1 MKQPILIQQIIAMLN
16 KGYADET
23 IVYDLKQEGNSDETI
38 YSALDAAKT
47 EYMKES
53 LKRQIRINK
62 VTHYAFMALSIITFL
77 VFLIVLP
84 RLEIGIGHV
93 FILSLLGSC
102 LTAFFAFFSIVYYN
116 SWDKNFVQS
125 TGRPSIDFSMMV
137 LMLAPVIVLHF
148 LLSWR
153 FSSAQESRLKD
164 QQVEVIGRIIDGSS
178 FQAKRVFRGGTVAD
192 FSEVTVEFETKE
204 GQKMRVTKDISA
216 YEFKD
221 FYKDQDVRMV
231 YSKNNPRNI
240 DFIVNEEDVRQYKG
254 IQERDLEPNDLV
266 RLIGLDE
273 NQITLEL
280 SKISEGWAFNPQN
293 DEWSNSKR
301 KATLTL
307 KPKQLILV
315 GIPQLNFNYPHKLT
329 QIGFIKT
336 SKESTEDPDFSKKI
350 FQKDEFTFTV
360 EGSQERWNS
369 TIVLNKR

>member
-1 MKQPILIQQIIAMLN
+1 MKQPILIQQIITMLN
-16 KGYADET
+16 KGYTDET
-23 IVYDLKQEGNSDETI
+23 IVYDLKQEGNSEETI
-38 YSALDAAKT
+38 YSTLDAAKT
-47 EYMKES
+47 QYMKES
-53 LKRQIRINK
+53 LKRQVKVNR

-93 FILSLLGSC
+93 FIFSLLGSC
-102 LTAFFAFFSIVYYN
+102 LTAFFAFFSIVYYK
-116 SWDKNFVQS
+116 SWDENFVQS
-125 TGRPSIDFSMMV
+125 TGRPNIDLSMMV
-137 LMLAPVIVLHF
+137 LLLVPVIILHF

-153 FSSAQESRLKD
+153 FSSAQESKLKD
-164 QQVEVIGRIIDGSS
+164 QQVEVVGRIIDGSS
-178 FQAKRVFRGGTVAD
+178 FQAKRVLRGGTVAD

-204 GQKMRVTKDISA
+204 GQKMTVTKDISV

-231 YSKNNPRNI
+231 YSKNNPKNI
-240 DFIVNEEDVRQYKG
+240 DFIVNEEDIRQYKDV
-254 IQERDLEPNDLV
+254 QERDLEPNDLV
-266 RLIGLDE
+266 KLIGLDE

-280 SKISEGWAFNPQN
+280 NKISEGWAFDPQN

-301 KATLTL
+301 KSRLTL

-315 GIPQLNFNYPHKLT
+315 GIPELNFDYPHKLT

-360 EGSQERWNS
+360 EGSQEKWNS
-369 TIVLNKR
+369 TVVLNKR